1 VGIAAS
7 TIAEKLSVYCEGSG
21 RLAFG
26 AALWIAVL
34 AGMSD
39 ETLNTWDPFGL
50 KLNHPEFS
58 KDRAKPGVGIIDHIY
73 QMVRWRRPGFNGCF
87 HPVISA
93 RPARFAAHPCGKR
106 DCFAA
111 AAPILMACF
120 SVVSDRPQGLS
131 GGARGSS
138 HNSLVE
144 HANRTMAPGEEGSAT
159 EPVPSKPIVVI

>member
-58 KDRAKPGVGIIDHIY
+58 KDRAKPRVGII
-73 QMVRWRRPGFNGCF
+73 R
-87 HPVISA
+87 
-93 RPARFAAHPCGKR
+93 
-106 DCFAA
+106 
-111 AAPILMACF
+111 
-120 SVVSDRPQGLS
+120 
-131 GGARGSS
+131 
-138 HNSLVE
+138 
-144 HANRTMAPGEEGSAT
+144 
-159 EPVPSKPIVVI
+159 